1 MILFINQTVFLQ
13 WQDLVKIY
21 SRANKSYVDVEL
33 EIMLR
38 KSLSI
43 ISIIILLLCTKLTSQ
58 QGIAGS
64 MMLLR
69 CEGVRC
75 AQVNRRTGTDRP
87 ELSHSLPHRVSVT
100 SRPDRGARPGDQET
114 RRPEGKLCGKIGK
127 IWLHT
132 FPPGRAWPGSDLEIS
147 PAERGVTWTVW
158 SELETSDF
166 PPPHRNWN
174 CTVKATLSWWSM
186 SFQHHQQHQ
195 HQEQQQQ
202 QDVIHSKAAHN
213 TTHSTIKHRTFSP
226 LNQPTAHCPLMLSL
240 SLSLSVWGKLIE
252 PSENGSVTWWRFW
265 LELWSNKTLF
275 VLLGTW

>member
-1 MILFINQTVFLQ
+1 
-13 WQDLVKIY
+13 
-21 SRANKSYVDVEL
+21 
-33 EIMLR
+33 MLR

-43 ISIIILLLCTKLTSQ
+43 ISIIIRLLCTAYYDIKLTSQ
-58 QGIAGS
+58 YGIAGS

-69 CEGVRC
+69 WWGGWMWDVPRSTDG
-75 AQVNRRTGTDRP
+75 RGLTGRSCLTLCP
-87 ELSHSLPHRVSVT
+87 TASAS
-100 SRPDRGARPGDQET
+100 PGGQTAGPDQET
-114 RRPEGKLCGKIGK
+114 RRPEGKLCGKIQIQ

-240 SLSLSVWGKLIE
+240 SLSVWGKLIE